1 MNSETAL
8 VLFSGGQDSTVCLA
22 WALERFSRVET
33 VGFDY
38 GQRHAIEL
46 SVRARLREKMSALNS
61 GWAARLGND
70 HMIRLDAL
78 AAISDTA
85 LTRQT
90 AIEITDSG
98 LPTTFVPG
106 RNLMFFCFA
115 GALAYRRGA
124 RHLVA
129 GMCETDYSGY
139 PDCRDDTIKA
149 MQVALTLGLD
159 KRVAIHTPLMWI
171 DKAETFA
178 LAVEIGGEAFL
189 DLLIEDSHSCY
200 LGDRGKR
207 HDWGYG
213 CGTCPACQLRAQ
225 GFAKFKTSKRS

>member
-33 VGFDY
+33 IGFDY

-46 SVRARLREKMSALNS
+46 SVRTRLREKMSALNP

-70 HMIRLDAL
+70 HMIKLDAL

-90 AIEITDSG
+90 AIEIADNG

-106 RNLMFFCFA
+106 RNLMFFCLA

-225 GFAKFKTSKRS
+225 GFAKFKTSKRP

>member
-1 MNSETAL
+1 M
-8 VLFSGGQDSTVCLA
+8 CLA

-90 AIEITDSG
+90 AIEIADSG

-178 LAVEIGGEAFL
+178 LAVEIGGAAFL

-225 GFAKFKTSKRS
+225 GFAKFKTSTRP

>member
-33 VGFDY
+33 IGFDY
-38 GQRHAIEL
+38 GQRHAVEL
-46 SVRARLREKMSALNS
+46 GVRARLRDKMSALNT
-61 GWAARLGND
+61 GWAARLGDD
-70 HMIRLDAL
+70 HVVKLDTL

-90 AIEITDSG
+90 AIEIAESG

-106 RNLMFFCFA
+106 RNLVFFCFA

-149 MQVALTLGLD
+149 MQVALSLGLD

-178 LAVEIGGEAFL
+178 LAVEIGGKAFL

-225 GFAKFKTSKRS
+225 GFAKFMSRRKS